1 MSTFAE
7 KIHPHVVKELE
18 HAAAAERQGEPNL
31 AFHHLERAHVLG
43 QAATREHVRAHWA
56 MLLWGVRRSR
66 FREVAGQVLRI
77 VGATTKTWIGLVPS
91 GNTGGSNVS
100 PFRRLPIPVE
110 LQSIIDEARTQ
121 ALTQ

>member
-43 QAATREHVRAHWA
+43 QTVTREHVRTHWK
-56 MLLWGVRRSR
+56 MLLWGLRRRR
-66 FREVAGQVLRI
+66 FREVAGQMLRI
-77 VGATTKTWIGLVPS
+77 VGAATKTAFGLVPS

-100 PFRRLPIPVE
+100 PFRRLPIALD
-110 LQSIIDEARTQ
+110 LQTILDEARTQ
-121 ALTQ
+121 

>member
-1 MSTFAE
+1 MGTFSE
-7 KIHPHVVKELE
+7 KIRPHVVKELE

-43 QAATREHVRAHWA
+43 QAATREHVRTHWA
-56 MLLWGVRRSR
+56 MLLWGVRRR
-66 FREVAGQVLRI
+66 RLREVAGQVLRI
-77 VGATTKTWIGLVPS
+77 VGAATKTAFGLVPL

-100 PFRRLPIPVE
+100 PFRRLPIPIE

-121 ALTQ
+121 